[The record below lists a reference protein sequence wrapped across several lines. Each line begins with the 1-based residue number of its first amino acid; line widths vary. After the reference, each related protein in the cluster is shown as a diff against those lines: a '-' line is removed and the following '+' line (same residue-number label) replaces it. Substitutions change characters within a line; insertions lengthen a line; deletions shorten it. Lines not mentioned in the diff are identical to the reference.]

1 MLPHQ
6 PSQQHND
13 GMIVRRL
20 EDQPPLLLRMTSL
33 FQHPQQAQLLK
44 SRAPREIS
52 PTCTLPMLPH
62 HPSQQHNDGMIVRRL
77 ADQPPYQHPR
87 QQAQLLSPR
96 TFFK

>member
-20 EDQPPLLLRMTSL
+20 EDQPP
-33 FQHPQQAQLLK
+33 
-44 SRAPREIS
+44 
-52 PTCTLPMLPH
+52 
-62 HPSQQHNDGMIVRRL
+62 
-77 ADQPPYQHPR
+77 YQHPR